1 MTEITRWQ
9 DPAARR
15 GTHRFVPGLPE
26 PRRTRN
32 VSRTSSTSTASTAS
46 SGPNDVVGR
55 ALEDWMEGLTV
66 ASTVDAD

>member
-1 MTEITRWQ
+1 MTEIIRWQ

-15 GTHRFVPGLPE
+15 GIHQFVPGLPE
-26 PRRTRN
+26 PPRSGT
-32 VSRTSSTSTASTAS
+32 VSRTSSKAV
-46 SGPNDVVGR
+46 DVVGR